1 MNKVFLIGNVVRKP
15 ENRVTASGVSFT
27 SFTLAVNRNYKK
39 EDGSKDTDFIN
50 CVSWRSLADTIYKYC
65 DKGSRISI
73 EGRLQ
78 TRSYDLQD
86 GTRKYVTEVL
96 AENME
101 FLNTKKETTAEN
113 TAEVTENT
121 AEVDSYEALGQG
133 IELSPED
140 YPFD

>member
-27 SFTLAVNRNYKK
+27 SFTLAINRNYKK

-50 CVSWRSLADTIYKYC
+50 CVSWRNLADTIYKYC
-65 DKGSRISI
+65 DKGSRIGI

-78 TRSYDLQD
+78 TRSYDAQD
-86 GTRKYVTEVL
+86 GNKKYVTEVL

-113 TAEVTENT
+113 TAKVTENT
-121 AEVDSYEALGQG
+121 AEVDPYEALGQEVE
-133 IELSPED
+133 ITDVDL
-140 YPFD
+140 PF

>member
-1 MNKVFLIGNVVRKP
+1 MNKVFLIGNVVKKP
-15 ENRVTASGVSFT
+15 ENRATASGVSFT

-65 DKGSRISI
+65 DKGSRIAI

-78 TRSYDLQD
+78 TRSYDTQD
-86 GTRKYVTEVL
+86 GNKKYVTEVL

-101 FLNTKKETTAEN
+101 FLNAKKETTAGN
-113 TAEVTENT
+113 TAEVTENA
-121 AEVDSYEALGQG
+121 AEVDPYESLGREVE
-133 IELSPED
+133 ITDADL
-140 YPFD
+140 PF